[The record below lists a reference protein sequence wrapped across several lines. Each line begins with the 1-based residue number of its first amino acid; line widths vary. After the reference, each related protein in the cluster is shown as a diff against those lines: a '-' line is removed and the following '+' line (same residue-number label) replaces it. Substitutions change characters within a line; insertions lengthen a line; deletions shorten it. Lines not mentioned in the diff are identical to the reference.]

1 MIRFSPNH
9 IINRAGGQPARPVVE
24 RQQDIAC
31 LDLLDRLD
39 CPVEHT
45 DRCAFSK
52 TPVVPDHGNHV
63 PRHVDDAVGVLAV
76 VDQLDS
82 LKDHPYSCSCLFLA
96 TTAWHH
102 AETLGSGPTTVM
114 RVRTVHGRD
123 TNRVPLRSTALAS
136 TIVGWTP

>member
-9 IINRAGGQPARPVVE
+9 IINRAGSQPARPVVE
-24 RQQDIAC
+24 GKQPVASFNS
-31 LDLLDRLD
+31 LDWLYAAIRETHRRPL
-39 CPVEHT
+39 CKAAIVT
-45 DRCAFSK
+45 Y
-52 TPVVPDHGNHV
+52 HGDHV

-76 VDQLDS
+76 VDQLNS
-82 LKDHPYSCSCLFLA
+82 LQDHPYSCSCLFLA
-96 TTAWHH
+96 RTAWHH

-123 TNRVPLRSTALAS
+123 TNRVPLRSMALAS